1 MIRISTIFVAICMAM
16 IAASLGL
23 VLHAVAG
30 LNGQE
35 SATIALAAMTFMILY
50 NAVSMRMRDR
60 PDIEG
65 RIADLSQGTTDL
77 ARQVGEFGRRLS
89 AIEAR
94 VLSGTAA
101 GQERMQALAG
111 EIGELGTLVNELA
124 QSVAAQE
131 DLLSLGSLVAE
142 PPEATPAPVRAA
154 VAPAVAAPVVA
165 APMAATPMAASS
177 MTASSMTASSMA
189 AAPPPFATPA
199 AAQRVEEDYIDAEL
213 DADLDV
219 LAAGDPGQLLA
230 AVTSAVDSNRI
241 DIYLQPIVTLP
252 QRKVR
257 FYEAVSR
264 LRDANDRLLT
274 AEDFIETAEHAGLM
288 SRIDSMVMQRCV
300 QVLQRLT
307 TRNKEVGVFCNV
319 AAATLANPAAVTRRR
334 GRWWAI

>member
-219 LAAGDPGQLLA
+219 LAAGDHQAAQRVVALDQGLHGLGDGLL
-230 AVTSAVDSNRI
+230 DSGAH
-241 DIYLQPIVTLP
+241 LQQFAL
-252 QRKVR
+252 
-257 FYEAVSR
+257 
-264 LRDANDRLLT
+264 
-274 AEDFIETAEHAGLM
+274 
-288 SRIDSMVMQRCV
+288 
-300 QVLQRLT
+300 
-307 TRNKEVGVFCNV
+307 EVFQ
-319 AAATLANPAAVTRRR
+319 
-334 GRWWAI
+334 